1 MERPVI
7 KASMIIRQFLAST
20 VNAPAE
26 RRAQAAA
33 ALARTYL
40 YGSLDADGA
49 WEAKTALLT
58 LLDDPAPRVR
68 RALAEACADS
78 ARAPRPIVVALSCD
92 AFEVAEPILA
102 RSPVLTESDLVE
114 AAALGDE
121 AARAV
126 IARRHHL
133 TPAVAGALSEIADL
147 DTLVALAG
155 NPTARMTGGRLL
167 RMIERFGHEAV
178 LREALLA
185 RHDLPPEARHAIA
198 LALAATLTAFVTE
211 RGWLGAARCERMNR
225 EVAERSALDLCT
237 EAGAAATTRL
247 VGYLRGTHQLNAGL
261 ILRAILSGQADFA
274 RTAFAD
280 LSGIDH
286 AAVTRALRDPRAYG
300 TLHRRAGLP
309 EALLPAFQAVLAA
322 WRECGERRHGG
333 AVPGAALS
341 RRMIERAIAACEASA
356 SEEVRTVVTLL
367 TRFET
372 EAARDE
378 AREVARAIIAEAT
391 AREAAQRQ
399 RLAAD
404 AAWRKAL
411 AAHRRTMPD
420 LVAAPAAKVTIEA
433 KVEAPVAVPV
443 PVRVAAP
450 VVAEAPAIILPLA
463 EAAIVRTDPVGA
475 ILDALPDQILERF
488 RAERGQAPAQ
498 PVPAAVFH
506 DLDTALMAEIRASRA
521 RLAKAGRKPV
531 AIAA

>member
-49 WEAKTALLT
+49 WEAKTALLA
-58 LLDDPAPRVR
+58 LLDDPAPSVR

-78 ARAPRPIVVALSCD
+78 ARTPRPIVVALSCD

-102 RSPVLTESDLVE
+102 RSPVLSESDLVE

-133 TPAVAGALSEIADL
+133 TPAVSGALSEIADL
-147 DTLVALAG
+147 GTLVILAG
-155 NPTARMTGGRLL
+155 NPTARMTGGRIL
-167 RMIERFGHEAV
+167 RMVERFGHEAA

-198 LALAATLTAFVTE
+198 QALAATLTAFVTE
-211 RGWLGAARCERMNR
+211 RGWLSAARCERMNR
-225 EVAERSALDLCT
+225 EVAEQAALDLCN

-247 VGYLRGTHQLNAGL
+247 VGYLRGTSQLNAGL
-261 ILRAILSGQADFA
+261 ILRAILSGQIEFA
-274 RTAFAD
+274 CTAFAD
-280 LSGIDH
+280 LSGLDH
-286 AAVTRALRDPRAYG
+286 AGVGRALRDPRAYG
-300 TLHRRAGLP
+300 TLHRRTGLP

-322 WRECGERRHGG
+322 WRECSPRQAGRV
-333 AVPGAALS
+333 APGAALS
-341 RRMIERAIAACEASA
+341 RRMIERAISACEASA
-356 SEEVRTVVTLL
+356 SPEVRTVVTLL
-367 TRFET
+367 TRFEM

-378 AREVARAIIAEAT
+378 AREVARAIMAEAT

-399 RLAAD
+399 RIAAD

-411 AAHRRTMPD
+411 AVHRRKAPPIAA
-420 LVAAPAAKVTIEA
+420 AAPAELKATIE
-433 KVEAPVAVPV
+433 VA
-443 PVRVAAP
+443 VAAP
-450 VVAEAPAIILPLA
+450 VAAEDAR
-463 EAAIVRTDPVGA
+463 RTDPVGA

-488 RAERGQAPAQ
+488 RAERGQAPVV
-498 PVPAAVFH
+498 PVPEVVFK
-506 DLDTALMAEIRASRA
+506 DLDSALMAEIRASRA

>member
-49 WEAKTALLT
+49 WEAKTALLA
-58 LLDDPAPRVR
+58 LLDDPAPSVR

-78 ARAPRPIVVALSCD
+78 ARTPRPIVVALSCD

-102 RSPVLTESDLVE
+102 RSPVLSESDLVE
-114 AAALGDE
+114 AAAVGDE

-133 TPAVAGALSEIADL
+133 TPAVSGALSEIADL
-147 DTLVALAG
+147 GTLVILAG
-155 NPTARMTGGRLL
+155 NPTARMTGGRIL
-167 RMIERFGHEAV
+167 RMVERFGHEAA

-198 LALAATLTAFVTE
+198 QALAATLTAFVTE

-225 EVAERSALDLCT
+225 EVAEQAALDLCN

-247 VGYLRGTHQLNAGL
+247 VGYLRGTSQLNAGL
-261 ILRAILSGQADFA
+261 ILRAILSGQIEFA
-274 RTAFAD
+274 CTAFAD
-280 LSGIDH
+280 LSGLDH
-286 AAVTRALRDPRAYG
+286 AGVGRALRDPRAYG
-300 TLHRRAGLP
+300 TLHRRTGLP

-322 WRECGERRHGG
+322 WRECSPRQAGRV
-333 AVPGAALS
+333 APGAALS
-341 RRMIERAIAACEASA
+341 RRMIERAISACEASA
-356 SEEVRTVVTLL
+356 SPEVRTVVTLL
-367 TRFET
+367 TRFEM

-378 AREVARAIIAEAT
+378 AREVARAIMAEAT

-399 RLAAD
+399 RIAAD

-411 AAHRRTMPD
+411 AVHRRKAPPIAA
-420 LVAAPAAKVTIEA
+420 AAPAAELKATIE
-433 KVEAPVAVPV
+433 VA
-443 PVRVAAP
+443 VAAP
-450 VVAEAPAIILPLA
+450 VAAEDAR
-463 EAAIVRTDPVGA
+463 RTDPVGA

-488 RAERGQAPAQ
+488 RAERGQAPVV
-498 PVPAAVFH
+498 PVPEVVFK
-506 DLDTALMAEIRASRA
+506 DLDSALMAEIRASRA